1 MTKTEALQFLDL
13 PATATEADIKVRLQE
28 RLTHYEELSEKSP
41 SDFLRR
47 LNAQHLGK
55 VRDII
60 RESKNWEAYIAP
72 EPVVV
77 AAEPVPAEEPRGFFV
92 DEEVVVDAPA
102 DNLLTRFVTGLF
114 TLKRKEATSET
125 APVGWLIRH
134 TENVPPQ
141 ALPLYAG
148 KNYIGRKGSGKF
160 KPFLTVEEDPHV
172 SKVHAVIFADPG
184 EIYLFYVADTASSN
198 EGKASTNG
206 TYVNGQEKRIT
217 DKMVVREND
226 TIQIGVTKFVLRYAE
241 SDPDSLIRE
250 VSERPYTPTIVVGDE

>member
-13 PATATEADIKVRLQE
+13 PLSATEADIKARLQE
-28 RLTHYEELSEKSP
+28 RLAHYEELSEKSP

-47 LNAQHLGK
+47 LNEQHAGK
-55 VRDII
+55 VREII
-60 RESKNWEAYIAP
+60 KESMRWEAYVAP

-77 AAEPVPAEEPRGFFV
+77 APEPPPPEEPKGFFV
-92 DEEVVVDAPA
+92 DEEVVVDAPP
-102 DNLLTRFVTGLF
+102 DNMLTRFVTGLF
-114 TLKRKEATSET
+114 TMKRKESISET

-134 TENVPPQ
+134 TENLPAQ
-141 ALPLYAG
+141 ALPLFAG
-148 KNYIGRKGSGKF
+148 KNYIGRKASGKF

-184 EIYLFYVADTASSN
+184 EIYLFYVADIAASN

-241 SDPDSLIRE
+241 SDPDGLIRD
-250 VSERPYTPTIVVGDE
+250 VSEKPYAPTIVVGDE

>member
-1 MTKTEALQFLDL
+1 MTKTEALQFLEL
-13 PATATEADIKVRLQE
+13 PASATEADIKVRLQE
-28 RLTHYEELSEKSP
+28 RLAHYEELSEKSP

-47 LNAQHLGK
+47 LNAQHVGK

-60 RESKNWEAYIAP
+60 KESKTWDAYVAP
-72 EPVVV
+72 EP
-77 AAEPVPAEEPRGFFV
+77 APVPPPPEEEPKGFFV
-92 DEEVVVDAPA
+92 DEEVVVDAPT

-134 TENVPPQ
+134 TENVPPE
-141 ALPLYAG
+141 ALPLFAG
-148 KNYIGRKGSGKF
+148 KNYIGRKASGKF

-184 EIYLFYVADTASSN
+184 EIYLFYVADTVTSN

-217 DKMVVREND
+217 DKVVVREND

-241 SDPDSLIRE
+241 NDPDNLIRE
-250 VSERPYTPTIVVGDE
+250 VSERPYAPTIVVGDE